1 MAKIAYIGAGSA
13 SFGRGFMS
21 DVLTRPALA
30 EGTLTLMDIDPEQ
43 LDAMTA
49 LARKMA
55 RQLDVPTKIES
66 TTDQRYALEGAD
78 YVVATIT
85 ATGGIEARKIERR
98 ISQKYGVD
106 QAVGC
111 TTGPGGVFRTLRYVP
126 VMLNICR
133 DIEELCPNAWLI
145 HYANPTT
152 MVPWALNVA
161 SPVRSIGM
169 CHSVQGTAM
178 ELADYIGAPY
188 EETGHWAAGVNHQ
201 AWFLRFEWKGED
213 AYPRLW
219 EKMEE
224 AEIYQQDVVRFEIMR
239 YFGYFPTES
248 SVHHSE
254 YVPYF
259 RKNLELIRRFTPEA
273 INGLERQFDAER
285 QTVERRKALRQDAC
299 SDAPVKIERSE
310 EYCIGIIN
318 AMETNTPYRFNGNV
332 MNTGLIT
339 NLPDGCCVEVPCL
352 VDNMGVHP
360 CYVGDLPPQCAALN
374 RSRIA
379 GDELAVKGALEGDRT
394 AVEQAVALDPL
405 TAAICTLD
413 EIHDMVQELFEGL
426 AEYLPLGTK

>member
-13 SFGRGFMS
+13 SFGRRFIS

-55 RQLDVPTKIES
+55 RQLDVPTKIEA
-66 TTDQRYALEGAD
+66 TTERRRALEGAD
-78 YVVATIT
+78 YVVATIN
-85 ATGGIEARKIERR
+85 APGGIEARKRERR

-126 VMLNICR
+126 VMLDICR
-133 DIEELCPNAWLI
+133 DMEDLCPDAWLI

-161 SPVRSIGM
+161 SPIHSIGM

-178 ELADYIGAPY
+178 ELAHYIGAPY
-188 EETGHWAAGVNHQ
+188 EQTGHWVAGVNHQ

-219 EKMEE
+219 EKMKEP
-224 AEIYQQDVVRFEIMR
+224 EIYQQDVVRFEIMR

-259 RKNLELIRRFTPEA
+259 RKNAELIERFTPEA
-273 INGLERQFDAER
+273 RNGLERQLDEER
-285 QTVERRKALRQDAC
+285 RTVARRKALRQDAD
-299 SDAPVKIERSE
+299 SAAPVKIERSE

-332 MNTGLIT
+332 MNTRLIT

-360 CYVGDLPPQCAALN
+360 CYVGDLPPQCASLN

-379 GDELAVKGALEGDRT
+379 GDELAVKGALEGDRK

-413 EIHDMVQELFEGL
+413 EIHDMVEELFEAL
-426 AEYLPLGTK
+426 PEYLPQFNH